1 MRKLMNKSEVRKFL
15 LRLYLA
21 ILIIISYKIIMNL
34 PETINGLSAFFK
46 ILTPFFYG
54 FILAYLLNI
63 PCSSIEKKFKK
74 SRYKFFSNRSRGI
87 SVLMVYTLFVLI
99 IVLAMNVI
107 IPILQSNLTDFIQ
120 NFSSYYNK
128 AYSFLKDLPL
138 ENYGIS
144 SDWVDDV
151 FAKVTWRDLLEGIG
165 LKDILSSLN
174 VVFGLTSYIFNL
186 FLTVVSSIYFLLEV
200 DNVKSYAKHL
210 INLFLTEK
218 RRAVVIRY
226 SHIVNDSF
234 RKYIVCQLLD
244 SCILGSITT
253 IEFMLLGSDYALALG
268 VMLAVF
274 NIIPYFGSIFGSIV
288 AVIVMALTNGIG
300 NAAITAVVLLITQQ
314 TDGNIIQPR
323 LMGTSFSLSPALI
336 IIGITVGGAAGG
348 IWGMIIAIPI
358 VNILKSILNDIV
370 AHKEASLKLAAEA
383 AGESAGE
390 ASGENSRQTEL

>member
-34 PETINGLSAFFK
+34 PETMNGLGAFLK

-74 SRYKFFSNRSRGI
+74 SRYKFFSDKARSI
-87 SVLMVYTLFVLI
+87 SVLLVYTLFILI

-128 AYSFLKDLPL
+128 AYSFLKDLHL

-174 VVFGLTSYIFNL
+174 VVLGLTSYIFNL

-200 DNVKSYAKHL
+200 NNVKSYAKHL
-210 INLFLTEK
+210 ISLFLTER

-226 SHIVNDSF
+226 THIVNDSF

-244 SCILGSITT
+244 SCIIGSITT

-268 VMLAVF
+268 VMMAVF

-300 NAAITAVVLLITQQ
+300 NAAITAVVILITQQ

-370 AHKEASLKLAAEA
+370 AHKEASLKLAAEKA
-383 AGESAGE
+383 ETSTGQ
-390 ASGENSRQTEL
+390 ASGEDPQQAEL

>member
-34 PETINGLSAFFK
+34 PETMSVLGAFLK

-63 PCSSIEKKFKK
+63 PCSSLEKKLIK
-74 SRYKFFSNRSRGI
+74 SRYKFLSDKSRSI
-87 SVLMVYTLFVLI
+87 SVLLVYTLFILI

-128 AYSFLKDLPL
+128 AYAFLKDLPL

-151 FAKVTWRDLLEGIG
+151 FAKVTWRDILEGIG

-174 VVFGLTSYIFNL
+174 VVLGLTSYIFNL

-200 DNVKSYAKHL
+200 NNVKSYTKHL
-210 INLFLTEK
+210 INLFLTER
-218 RRAVVIRY
+218 RRAVVTRY
-226 SHIVNDSF
+226 THIVNDSF

-244 SCILGSITT
+244 SCIIGSITT

-268 VMLAVF
+268 VMMAVF

-300 NAAITAVVLLITQQ
+300 NAAITAVVILITQQ

-390 ASGENSRQTEL
+390 ASGEASRQTEL